1 MKGDLGS
8 SKLEMKEGTVADRG
22 VAESLFECGED
33 LFFRVLVLGFALSG
47 EMAVELMS

>member
-8 SKLEMKEGTVADRG
+8 SKLEIEEGTVADRG
-22 VAESLFECGED
+22 FAESLFECGED
-33 LFFRVLVLGFALSG
+33 LFFPVLVLGFALSG